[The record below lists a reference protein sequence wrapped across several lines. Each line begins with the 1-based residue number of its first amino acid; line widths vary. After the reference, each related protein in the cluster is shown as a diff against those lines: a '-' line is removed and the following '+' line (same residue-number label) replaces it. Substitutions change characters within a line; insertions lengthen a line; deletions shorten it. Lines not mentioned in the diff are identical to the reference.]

1 MATTSPSLSA
11 RVLAAYALP
20 ALPLAVLTLPLYV
33 ILPTWYAASL
43 GVPLAAVGQALL
55 WVRLFDAV
63 NDPVIGVLADRV
75 RPRFGRRRSWFAA
88 SVPLVVFSV
97 WMLFVPPTGV
107 GAGWL
112 FVFGALLSVGTTA
125 ALVPYWAW
133 GAELAGGYADRNR
146 VAGAREAVV
155 IVGTLV
161 ATAAPAVATGFG
173 APDEGPALFA
183 LAVFVAIALPLAVAV
198 TLAVVPEPREYGTAR
213 LGIVDGLATMSRN
226 RPFLRLLAAFVL
238 NGFANGL
245 PATLFLFFVGE
256 RLQAPDQAGLI
267 LITYFFSGVLGVPL
281 WTAVS
286 RRLGKH
292 RTWCIAMLGACAVFA
307 VVPLLGPGDVPAFL
321 VVAVLTGIALGADLV
336 LPSSIQADVIDVDT
350 ATSGEQRTGTYVA
363 AWGLGTKLALAL
375 AVGVAFPVLAWA
387 GFDATGG
394 PQTEFALTTL
404 ALLYAGVP
412 VIMKLVAIVL
422 MWNFPVDAATQARL
436 RARIEASTA

>member
-1 MATTSPSLSA
+1 
-11 RVLAAYALP
+11 
-20 ALPLAVLTLPLYV
+20 
-33 ILPTWYAASL
+33 
-43 GVPLAAVGQALL
+43 
-55 WVRLFDAV
+55 
-63 NDPVIGVLADRV
+63 
-75 RPRFGRRRSWFAA
+75 
-88 SVPLVVFSV
+88 
-97 WMLFVPPTGV
+97 
-107 GAGWL
+107 
-112 FVFGALLSVGTTA
+112 
-125 ALVPYWAW
+125 
-133 GAELAGGYADRNR
+133 
-146 VAGAREAVV
+146 
-155 IVGTLV
+155 
-161 ATAAPAVATGFG
+161 
-173 APDEGPALFA
+173 
-183 LAVFVAIALPLAVAV
+183 VAV